1 MISVFEIICRGAA
14 ACFCRGLQ
22 GGVFSYQAALFHCFH
37 ALLYALFS
45 SAGLLIFADN
55 LRYEGCFLKPG
66 QESR

>member
-1 MISVFEIICRGAA
+1 
-14 ACFCRGLQ
+14 LQ